1 MGTSPGRG
9 AGKTCRPGGSMRLG
23 WRAAAVAAVATA
35 CAAVQTTPAGALE
48 LKPGTE
54 YANVTSDDVL
64 GNEQSRYAAISANG
78 RYVAFWSRA
87 SNLAPGDTDDV
98 HDVYVKDLRT
108 GRVHWASD
116 LTDGMD
122 KGAPYTAPSLSA
134 DGTRVAFPTLDGTRA
149 YVHDVRTGRTEPVSD
164 DVHARFSNANA
175 PLISGNGRY
184 VTFTAR
190 PTEDAAERSL
200 IRLRDLRRGTGEWLD
215 DPLAGEEQ
223 RVARPSLSHDGR
235 HVAYLASDPG
245 ADAPEDRETHVYALD
260 RRTDERVRVDPEC
273 VDDPAEQG
281 VGDPVM
287 GPDGRHVVFRLKCR
301 TLRPRGTNDTGD
313 VFLKDLRSGTLRH
326 VLGPEPQFAT
336 HTGRLS
342 ADGRHIA
349 FVAAEEREP
358 RGPLQV
364 IYLLDLRTGR
374 TDMVTARP
382 DGTANQRPA
391 SGPTLDAHGRA
402 VAYDAVPR
410 DLLGESSTASDRQV
424 FVTRPR

>member
-1 MGTSPGRG
+1 
-9 AGKTCRPGGSMRLG
+9 MRLG
-23 WRAAAVAAVATA
+23 GRAAAVAAVATV

-48 LKPGTE
+48 LQPGTV
-54 YANVTSDDVL
+54 YANVTSDDVM
-64 GNEQSRYAAISANG
+64 GNGPSRYAAISANG
-78 RYVAFWSRA
+78 RYVAFWSQA

-116 LTDGMD
+116 LADGMD
-122 KGAPYTAPSLSA
+122 AGAPYTAPAISA

-149 YVHDVRTGRTEPVSD
+149 YTYDVRTGRTELVSD
-164 DVHARFSNANA
+164 GTHARFSGANA
-175 PLISGNGRY
+175 PSISGNGRY

-190 PTEDAAERSL
+190 SAQDPAGRSR
-200 IRLRDLRRGTGEWLD
+200 IRLRDLGRGTGEWFD
-215 DPLAGEEQ
+215 DPAAGDEQ
-223 RVARPSLSHDGR
+223 RVAMVSLSHDGR
-235 HVAYLASDPG
+235 RIAYLASDPG
-245 ADAPEDRETHVYALD
+245 ADDPEDGGTHVYALD
-260 RRTDERVRVDPEC
+260 RRTGERTRIDPEC
-273 VDDPAEQG
+273 EDDPAEHG
-281 VGDPVM
+281 VDDPVM
-287 GPDGRHVVFRLKCR
+287 GPDGRHVVFRFKCR
-301 TLRPRGTNDTGD
+301 TLRPTGTNDAGD
-313 VFLKDLRSGTLRH
+313 VFLRDLGSGALRR
-326 VLGPEPQFAT
+326 VLGPKPQFAT

-342 ADGRHIA
+342 ADGRHVV

-374 TDMVTARP
+374 TDMITARP

-410 DLLGESSTASDRQV
+410 DLLGEPSAAGDRQV
-424 FVTRPR
+424 LVTRPR